1 MNHTYLITQ
10 NTMLHVAGLK
20 RTKNML
26 LSRNMPLSTLNPYFF
41 AQRVLRYCNSLPLI
55 VKASES
61 VTGFKSRL
69 DAFRLSGYR
78 ANKLGHHWELS
89 YDIFDRIDVTVAH
102 RSNYVNYMKDN
113 PIIAKRKKVNLK
125 GLI

>member
-1 MNHTYLITQ
+1 MSS
-10 NTMLHVAGLK
+10 
-20 RTKNML
+20 
-26 LSRNMPLSTLNPYFF
+26 LSIKEVIKKSDPST
-41 AQRVLRYCNSLPLI
+41 
-55 VKASES
+55 
-61 VTGFKSRL
+61 
-69 DAFRLSGYR
+69 R

-102 RSNYVNYMKDN
+102 RRNYVNYMKDS